1 MKYLII
7 CFDNLKKILNSRK
20 KNSMKYSIKIFNF
33 MKTIDR
39 NIDNLMKNLGV
50 TNEQILSQNLA

>member
-1 MKYLII
+1 
-7 CFDNLKKILNSRK
+7 
-20 KNSMKYSIKIFNF
+20 

-50 TNEQILSQNLA
+50 TNEKFLSQNLAQSKEVVFTPMTIKSFN

>member
-1 MKYLII
+1 
-7 CFDNLKKILNSRK
+7 
-20 KNSMKYSIKIFNF
+20 

-50 TNEQILSQNLA
+50 TNEKNYLKIWLSPERLFLPL

>member
-1 MKYLII
+1 
-7 CFDNLKKILNSRK
+7 
-20 KNSMKYSIKIFNF
+20 MKYSIKIFNF